1 MTTALVCIAKDEDC
15 YIAEWLQYHT
25 KLGFD
30 EIFVY
35 ENNWRY
41 LFKDTFKNDPVHF
54 IPLDGKVMQLKAYN
68 MFLRHFGNS
77 FDWAAFI
84 DVDEFIVNHSS
95 ASLKEQLETRS

>member
-1 MTTALVCIAKDEDC
+1 MKTALVCIAKDEDH
-15 YIAEWLQYHT
+15 YIAEWIKYHT

-35 ENNWRY
+35 ENDWR
-41 LFKDTFKNDPVHF
+41 FHGDAGKCRVTFT
-54 IPLDGKVMQLKAYN
+54 PLDGKVMQLKAYN